1 MKQQRAVIMEFL
13 GTAIL
18 AVGIVGS
25 GHMLTSLG
33 ADNGLELFV
42 NALATAIALAI
53 AIRIGMKISGSYFN
67 PAVSLVML
75 LLKKIKFKI
84 FLLYVVAQTLGA
96 ISGTILANFMFNQQV
111 LAQSEI
117 SRDGSNLFLSEIF
130 ATMVLLWIILRFPK
144 RDDLVAIYVPL
155 WIFGAILFTSSTSFA
170 NPAITVGRVFT
181 SSIVGIAPAS
191 VLLFIIAQLLGGL
204 LGLLVAKQITNPD
217 KTNDLL
223 ALLLQL
229 QLPL

>member
-1 MKQQRAVIMEFL
+1 MKQQWAVIMEFL
-13 GTAIL
+13 GTVIL

-53 AIRIGMKISGSYFN
+53 AIRIGMKISGSHFN

-217 KTNDLL
+217 KTNNE
-223 ALLLQL
+223 
-229 QLPL
+229 

>member
-1 MKQQRAVIMEFL
+1 MKQQRAVMMEFL

-25 GHMLTSLG
+25 GHMLTNLG
-33 ADNGLELFV
+33 AANGLELFV

-53 AIRIGMKISGSYFN
+53 AIRIGMKISGSHFN

-217 KTNDLL
+217 KTNDE
-223 ALLLQL
+223 
-229 QLPL
+229 

>member
-1 MKQQRAVIMEFL
+1 MKQQRAVMMEFL

-33 ADNGLELFV
+33 AANGLELFV
-42 NALATAIALAI
+42 NALATATALAI
-53 AIRIGMKISGSYFN
+53 AIRIGMKISGSHFN

-155 WIFGAILFTSSTSFA
+155 WIFGAIFFTSSTSFA

-217 KTNDLL
+217 KTNDE
-223 ALLLQL
+223 
-229 QLPL
+229 

>member
-25 GHMLTSLG
+25 GHMLTRLG

-53 AIRIGMKISGSYFN
+53 AIRIGMKISGSHFN

-117 SRDGSNLFLSEIF
+117 LRDGSNLFLSEIF

-217 KTNDLL
+217 KTNDE
-223 ALLLQL
+223 
-229 QLPL
+229 

>member
-33 ADNGLELFV
+33 ADNGLELFI

-53 AIRIGMKISGSYFN
+53 AIRIGMKVSGSHFN

-130 ATMVLLWIILRFPK
+130 ATMILLWIILRFPK
-144 RDDLVAIYVPL
+144 RDDLIAVYVPL

-170 NPAITVGRVFT
+170 NPAITIGRVFT
-181 SSIVGIAPAS
+181 SSVVGIAPAS

-217 KTNDLL
+217 KTNDE
-223 ALLLQL
+223 
-229 QLPL
+229 

>member
-25 GHMLTSLG
+25 GHLLTRLG

-217 KTNDLL
+217 KTNDE
-223 ALLLQL
+223 
-229 QLPL
+229 

>member
-1 MKQQRAVIMEFL
+1 MKQQRAVMMEFL

-33 ADNGLELFV
+33 AANGLELFV

-53 AIRIGMKISGSYFN
+53 AIRIGMKISGSHFN

-96 ISGTILANFMFNQQV
+96 ISGTIVANFMFNQQV

-217 KTNDLL
+217 KTNDE
-223 ALLLQL
+223 
-229 QLPL
+229 

>member
-1 MKQQRAVIMEFL
+1 MKQQRAVMMEFL

-33 ADNGLELFV
+33 AANGLELFV
-42 NALATAIALAI
+42 NALATAVALAI
-53 AIRIGMKISGSYFN
+53 AIRIGMKISGSHFN

-75 LLKKIKFKI
+75 LLKKIEFKI

-117 SRDGSNLFLSEIF
+117 SRNGSNLFLSEIF

-144 RDDLVAIYVPL
+144 RDDLIAIYVPL

-217 KTNDLL
+217 KTNDE
-223 ALLLQL
+223 
-229 QLPL
+229 

>member
-1 MKQQRAVIMEFL
+1 MKQQRAVMMEFL

-33 ADNGLELFV
+33 AANGLELFV
-42 NALATAIALAI
+42 NALATAIALAM
-53 AIRIGMKISGSYFN
+53 AIRIGMKISGSHFN

-75 LLKKIKFKI
+75 LLKKIEFKI

-117 SRDGSNLFLSEIF
+117 SRNGSNLFLSEIF

-217 KTNDLL
+217 KTSDE
-223 ALLLQL
+223 
-229 QLPL
+229 

>member
-1 MKQQRAVIMEFL
+1 MKQQRAVMMEFL

-53 AIRIGMKISGSYFN
+53 AIRIGMKISGSHFN

-75 LLKKIKFKI
+75 LLKKIEFKI

-96 ISGTILANFMFNQQV
+96 ISGTILANFMFNQKV

-217 KTNDLL
+217 KTNVE
-223 ALLLQL
+223 
-229 QLPL
+229 

>member
-1 MKQQRAVIMEFL
+1 MKQQRAVMMEFL

-53 AIRIGMKISGSYFN
+53 AIRIGMKISGSHFN

-75 LLKKIKFKI
+75 LLKKIEFKI

-217 KTNDLL
+217 KTNNE
-223 ALLLQL
+223 
-229 QLPL
+229 

>member
-1 MKQQRAVIMEFL
+1 MKQQRAVMMEFL

-33 ADNGLELFV
+33 AANGLELFV
-42 NALATAIALAI
+42 NALATAVALAI
-53 AIRIGMKISGSYFN
+53 AIRIGMKISGSHFN

-75 LLKKIKFKI
+75 LLKKIEFKI

-111 LAQSEI
+111 LSQSEI
-117 SRDGSNLFLSEIF
+117 SRNGSNLFLSEIF

-144 RDDLVAIYVPL
+144 RDDLIAIYVPL

-217 KTNDLL
+217 KTNDE
-223 ALLLQL
+223 
-229 QLPL
+229 

>member
-1 MKQQRAVIMEFL
+1 MKQQRAVMMEFL

-33 ADNGLELFV
+33 AANGLELFV

-53 AIRIGMKISGSYFN
+53 AIRIGMKISGSHFN

-170 NPAITVGRVFT
+170 NPAITIGRVFT

-217 KTNDLL
+217 KTNDE
-223 ALLLQL
+223 
-229 QLPL
+229 

>member
-25 GHMLTSLG
+25 GHMLTRLG

-53 AIRIGMKISGSYFN
+53 AIRIGMKISGSHFN

-217 KTNDLL
+217 KTNNE
-223 ALLLQL
+223 
-229 QLPL
+229 

>member
-1 MKQQRAVIMEFL
+1 MKQQRAVMMEFL

-25 GHMLTSLG
+25 GHMLTSQG

-53 AIRIGMKISGSYFN
+53 AIRIGMKISGSHFN

-217 KTNDLL
+217 KTNDE
-223 ALLLQL
+223 
-229 QLPL
+229 

>member
-1 MKQQRAVIMEFL
+1 MKQQRAVMMEFL

-18 AVGIVGS
+18 AAGIVGS

-33 ADNGLELFV
+33 AANGLELFV
-42 NALATAIALAI
+42 NALATAVALAI
-53 AIRIGMKISGSYFN
+53 AIRIGMKISGSHFN

-75 LLKKIKFKI
+75 LLKKIEFKI

-96 ISGTILANFMFNQQV
+96 ISGTIVANFMFNQQV

-130 ATMVLLWIILRFPK
+130 ATMVLLWIILRFPR
-144 RDDLVAIYVPL
+144 RDDLIAIYVPL

-217 KTNDLL
+217 KTNDE
-223 ALLLQL
+223 
-229 QLPL
+229 

>member
-33 ADNGLELFV
+33 AANGLELFV

-53 AIRIGMKISGSYFN
+53 AIRIGMKISGSHFN

-75 LLKKIKFKI
+75 LLKKIEFKI

-217 KTNDLL
+217 KTNDE
-223 ALLLQL
+223 
-229 QLPL
+229 

>member
-25 GHMLTSLG
+25 GHMLTRLG
-33 ADNGLELFV
+33 ADNGLELFI

-53 AIRIGMKISGSYFN
+53 AIRIGMKVSGSHFN

-144 RDDLVAIYVPL
+144 RDDLVAKYVPL

-217 KTNDLL
+217 KTNDE
-223 ALLLQL
+223 
-229 QLPL
+229 

>member
-53 AIRIGMKISGSYFN
+53 AIRIGMKISGSHFN

-204 LGLLVAKQITNPD
+204 LGLLVTKQITNPD
-217 KTNDLL
+217 KTNDE
-223 ALLLQL
+223 
-229 QLPL
+229 

>member
-1 MKQQRAVIMEFL
+1 MKQQRAVMMEFL

-33 ADNGLELFV
+33 ASNGLELFV

-53 AIRIGMKISGSYFN
+53 AIRIGMKISGSHFN

-96 ISGTILANFMFNQQV
+96 ISGTILANFMFNQQI

-155 WIFGAILFTSSTSFA
+155 WIFGAILVTSSTSFA

-217 KTNDLL
+217 KTTDE
-223 ALLLQL
+223 
-229 QLPL
+229 

>member
-1 MKQQRAVIMEFL
+1 MKQQRAVMMEFL

-33 ADNGLELFV
+33 ATNGLELFV

-53 AIRIGMKISGSYFN
+53 AIRIGMKISGSHFN

-75 LLKKIKFKI
+75 LLKKMNNQD

-117 SRDGSNLFLSEIF
+117 SRDGSNLFLSEVF

-217 KTNDLL
+217 KTTDE
-223 ALLLQL
+223 
-229 QLPL
+229 

>member
-25 GHMLTSLG
+25 GHMLTRLG

-42 NALATAIALAI
+42 NAQATAIALAI

-111 LAQSEI
+111 LAQPEI

-217 KTNDLL
+217 KTNDE
-223 ALLLQL
+223 
-229 QLPL
+229 

>member
-217 KTNDLL
+217 KTNDE
-223 ALLLQL
+223 
-229 QLPL
+229 

>member
-1 MKQQRAVIMEFL
+1 MKQQRAVMMEFL

-33 ADNGLELFV
+33 AANGLELFV
-42 NALATAIALAI
+42 NALATAVALAI
-53 AIRIGMKISGSYFN
+53 AIRIGMKISGSHFN

-75 LLKKIKFKI
+75 LLKKIEFKI

-117 SRDGSNLFLSEIF
+117 SRNGSNIFLSEIF
-130 ATMVLLWIILRFPK
+130 ATMVLLWIILRFPR

-204 LGLLVAKQITNPD
+204 LGLLVAKQLTNPD
-217 KTNDLL
+217 KTNDE
-223 ALLLQL
+223 
-229 QLPL
+229 

>member
-1 MKQQRAVIMEFL
+1 MKQQRAVMMEFL

-53 AIRIGMKISGSYFN
+53 AIRIGMKISGSHFN

-204 LGLLVAKQITNPD
+204 LGLLVTKQITNPD
-217 KTNDLL
+217 KTNDE
-223 ALLLQL
+223 
-229 QLPL
+229 

>member
-1 MKQQRAVIMEFL
+1 MKQQRAIMMEFL

-18 AVGIVGS
+18 AVGIIGS

-53 AIRIGMKISGSYFN
+53 AIRIGMKISGSHFN

-217 KTNDLL
+217 KTNDE
-223 ALLLQL
+223 
-229 QLPL
+229 

>member
-1 MKQQRAVIMEFL
+1 MKQQRAVMMEFL

-53 AIRIGMKISGSYFN
+53 AIRIGMKISGSHFN

-96 ISGTILANFMFNQQV
+96 ISGTILANFMFNKQV

-217 KTNDLL
+217 KTNDE
-223 ALLLQL
+223 
-229 QLPL
+229 

>member
-1 MKQQRAVIMEFL
+1 MKQQWAVIMEFL

-53 AIRIGMKISGSYFN
+53 AIRIGMKISGSHFN

-217 KTNDLL
+217 KTNDE
-223 ALLLQL
+223 
-229 QLPL
+229 

>member
-1 MKQQRAVIMEFL
+1 MKQQRAVMMEFL

-33 ADNGLELFV
+33 AANGLELFV
-42 NALATAIALAI
+42 NALATATALAI
-53 AIRIGMKISGSYFN
+53 AIRIGMKISGSHFN

-217 KTNDLL
+217 KTTDE
-223 ALLLQL
+223 
-229 QLPL
+229 

>member
-25 GHMLTSLG
+25 GHMLTRLG

-53 AIRIGMKISGSYFN
+53 AIRIGMKISGSHFN

-144 RDDLVAIYVPL
+144 RDDLVAKYVPL

-217 KTNDLL
+217 KTNNE
-223 ALLLQL
+223 
-229 QLPL
+229 

>member
-1 MKQQRAVIMEFL
+1 MKQQRAVMMEFL

-33 ADNGLELFV
+33 AANGLELFV

-53 AIRIGMKISGSYFN
+53 AIRIGMKISGSHFN

-75 LLKKIKFKI
+75 LLKKIKFKR

-217 KTNDLL
+217 KTTDE
-223 ALLLQL
+223 
-229 QLPL
+229 

>member
-1 MKQQRAVIMEFL
+1 MKQQRAVMMEFL

-33 ADNGLELFV
+33 AANGLELFV

-53 AIRIGMKISGSYFN
+53 AIRIGMKISGSHFN

-75 LLKKIKFKI
+75 LLKKMNNQD

-96 ISGTILANFMFNQQV
+96 ISGTILANFMFDQQV

-117 SRDGSNLFLSEIF
+117 SRDGSNLFLSEVF

-155 WIFGAILFTSSTSFA
+155 WIFGAILLTSSTSFA

-217 KTNDLL
+217 KTNDE
-223 ALLLQL
+223 
-229 QLPL
+229 

>member
-1 MKQQRAVIMEFL
+1 MKQQRAVMMEFL

-33 ADNGLELFV
+33 AANGLELFV
-42 NALATAIALAI
+42 NALATAVALAI
-53 AIRIGMKISGSYFN
+53 AIRIGMKISGSHFN

-75 LLKKIKFKI
+75 LLKKIEFKI

-96 ISGTILANFMFNQQV
+96 ISGTILANFMFNQKV

-217 KTNDLL
+217 KTNVE
-223 ALLLQL
+223 
-229 QLPL
+229 

>member
-1 MKQQRAVIMEFL
+1 MKQQRAVMMEFL

-33 ADNGLELFV
+33 AANGLELFV
-42 NALATAIALAI
+42 NALATAVALAM
-53 AIRIGMKISGSYFN
+53 AIRIGMKISGSHFN

-75 LLKKIKFKI
+75 LLKKIEFKI

-96 ISGTILANFMFNQQV
+96 IIGTILANFMFNQQV

-117 SRDGSNLFLSEIF
+117 SRNGSNQFLSEIF
-130 ATMVLLWIILRFPK
+130 ATMVLLWIILRFPR

-217 KTNDLL
+217 KTNDE
-223 ALLLQL
+223 
-229 QLPL
+229 

>member
-1 MKQQRAVIMEFL
+1 MKQQRAVMMEFL

-53 AIRIGMKISGSYFN
+53 AIRIGMKISGSHFN
-67 PAVSLVML
+67 PVVSLVML

-217 KTNDLL
+217 KTNNE
-223 ALLLQL
+223 
-229 QLPL
+229 

>member
-1 MKQQRAVIMEFL
+1 MKQQRAVMMEFL

-33 ADNGLELFV
+33 AANGLELFV

-53 AIRIGMKISGSYFN
+53 AIRIGMKISGSHFN

-75 LLKKIKFKI
+75 LLKKIEFKI

-96 ISGTILANFMFNQQV
+96 IIGTILANFMFNQQV

-117 SRDGSNLFLSEIF
+117 SRNGSNLFLSEIF
-130 ATMVLLWIILRFPK
+130 ATMVLLWIILRFPR

-217 KTNDLL
+217 KTNDE
-223 ALLLQL
+223 
-229 QLPL
+229 

>member
-1 MKQQRAVIMEFL
+1 MKQQRAVMMEFL

-25 GHMLTSLG
+25 GHMLTRLG
-33 ADNGLELFV
+33 AANGLELFV

-53 AIRIGMKISGSYFN
+53 AIRIGMKISGSHFN

-217 KTNDLL
+217 KTTDE
-223 ALLLQL
+223 
-229 QLPL
+229 